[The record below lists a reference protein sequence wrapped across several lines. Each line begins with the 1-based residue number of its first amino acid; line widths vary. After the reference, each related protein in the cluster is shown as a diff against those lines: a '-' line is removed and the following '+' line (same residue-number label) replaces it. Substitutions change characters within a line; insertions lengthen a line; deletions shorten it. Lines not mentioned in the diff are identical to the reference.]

1 MAFTRAP
8 LEGLV
13 ALAHASEEVTLPAGA
28 VVAQAGGP
36 ATSSYVIIE
45 GASRAALAS
54 GTARELGP
62 GDAIG
67 HLEVLGNLPHRETVE
82 VIAPVRALKIDA
94 PSLFDVIEDHT
105 DFGRAIL
112 AVLADALLDA
122 PAAGN

>member
-1 MAFTRAP
+1 M
-8 LEGLV
+8 
-13 ALAHASEEVTLPAGA
+13 
-28 VVAQAGGP
+28 
-36 ATSSYVIIE
+36 IIE